1 MSDAPSIVWF
11 RLDLRLSDNPA
22 LTAAAK
28 RGRALVPLF
37 ILDDEEAD
45 EWAIGGASRW
55 WLHHALEALASELR
69 DHGGDLILRQG
80 PAERVLDEVIAET
93 GAEAVYWNRRYE
105 PWAIARD
112 GKIKDRLKKDGM
124 AVESFNG
131 ALLTEPWQM
140 KTKQDGPYKV
150 FTPYW
155 KAVRA
160 AGEIP
165 EPLPMP
171 DEMTFISKTP
181 QSDRLM
187 DWDLLPSKPN
197 WAAAFP
203 DTWTP
208 GSEGAT
214 GRLSDF
220 LDDAVFAYK
229 DQRNAPGQPGTSR
242 LSPHLHFGEIS
253 PRQIWH
259 AAIAKNLA
267 ETGEPMSGGVMTF
280 LSEVVWREFSYNLL
294 YHFPHLPKD
303 PLKTEFAA
311 FPWIDDPAG
320 LKAWQTG
327 MTGYPIVDAGMRE
340 LWTTGWMHNRVRMI
354 TASFLIK
361 DLMIHWSEGEAWFW
375 DTLVDADL
383 ASNSAS
389 WQWVA
394 GSGADASP
402 YFRIFNPVLQGEKFD
417 PDGTYVRRWVP
428 ELADLPD
435 KVMHAPWEAS
445 PVELQAAGIT
455 LGQTYPERIVNHASA
470 RDRALAAYKA
480 LKAA

>member
-1 MSDAPSIVWF
+1 VSDAPSLVWF

-22 LTAAAK
+22 LTAAVD
-28 RGRALVPLF
+28 RGRKIIPLF
-37 ILDDEEAD
+37 ILDDEDAEN
-45 EWAIGGASRW
+45 WAIGGASRW
-55 WLHHALEALASELR
+55 WLHQSLDSLTKDMKAAH
-69 DHGGDLILRQG
+69 GDLILRRG
-80 PAERVLDEVIAET
+80 SAEQILDDIIAET
-93 GAEAVYWNRRYE
+93 GADAVYWNRRYE

-112 GKIKDRLKKDGM
+112 GKLKDSLKKRGI

-131 ALLTEPWQM
+131 ALLTEPWEM
-140 KTKQDGPYKV
+140 KTGQGGPYRV

-155 KAVRA
+155 KAVRTT
-160 AGEIP
+160 GEIAA
-165 EPLPMP
+165 PLP
-171 DEMTFISKTP
+171 TP
-181 QSDRLM
+181 QSLSCVSTAPKSDLLS
-187 DWDLLPSKPN
+187 DWDLLPTRPN
-197 WAAAFP
+197 WASAFP

-208 GSEGAT
+208 GADGAAQ
-214 GRLSDF
+214 RLSDF
-220 LDDAVFAYK
+220 LDEHVFAYK
-229 DQRNAPGQPGTSR
+229 DQRNDPGKPGTSR

-259 AAIAKNLA
+259 AAIAKSLA

-294 YHFPHLPKD
+294 YHFPKLPTD
-303 PLKTEFAA
+303 PLRGEFAA
-311 FPWIDDPAG
+311 FPWLEDDEG

-361 DLMIHWSEGEAWFW
+361 DLMIHWSAGEAWFW
-375 DTLVDADL
+375 NTLVDADL
-383 ASNSAS
+383 AANAAS

-394 GSGADASP
+394 GSGADAAP
-402 YFRIFNPVLQGEKFD
+402 YFRIFNPILQGEKFD
-417 PDGTYVRRWVP
+417 PDGTYVRQWVP

-435 KVMHAPWEAS
+435 KVLHKPWEAS
-445 PVELQAAGIT
+445 PMELRAAGIT
-455 LGQTYPERIVNHASA
+455 LGESYPERIVDHGFA
-470 RDRALAAYKA
+470 RDRALAAYKG